1 VFPSASQPRG
11 VVAAR
16 AMDKSMAPHEPTSIL
31 IVDDAP
37 DVRAILREFFELEGY
52 RVSEASD
59 GNEMRA
65 HLERHPVTLITLDIN
80 LPGQDGFALAR
91 EIRATRNIPIVM
103 ISGKQDPVDR
113 VVALE
118 LGADDFITKPFHL
131 REVLARVRAVLRRY
145 QHDEVSNHA
154 STPTAC
160 NDALAFDG
168 YTLSRTR
175 RELADAQGR
184 IVELTAAEFN
194 LLDLFLSHPARVMS
208 RDHIMDR
215 LKGNDWSPFDRS
227 IDTLVARLR
236 KKIEGDT
243 EHPKL
248 IKTVRG
254 VGYVFTAEV
263 RKT

>member
-1 VFPSASQPRG
+1 MPNSAPL
-11 VVAAR
+11 
-16 AMDKSMAPHEPTSIL
+16 SIL
-31 IVDDAP
+31 IVDDEP
-37 DVRAILREFFELEGY
+37 EVRSILRAFFELESY
-52 RVSEASD
+52 QVTEARD
-59 GNEMRA
+59 GAEMRM
-65 HLERHPVTLITLDIN
+65 HLERNAFTLITLDIN

-91 EIRATRNIPIVM
+91 EVRANRNVPIVM

-145 QHDEVSNHA
+145 NHEDTSQQATSAAAHDARLS
-154 STPTAC
+154 
-160 NDALAFDG
+160 FDG
-168 YTLSRTR
+168 FSLSRGR
-175 RELADAQGR
+175 RELVDSCGKV
-184 IVELTAAEFN
+184 IDLTAAEFN
-194 LLDLFLSHPARVMS
+194 LLDLFISNPARVMS

-215 LKGNDWSPFDRS
+215 LKGNEWSPFDRS

-243 EHPKL
+243 EHPRL

-254 VGYVFTAEV
+254 VGYVFTADV
-263 RKT
+263 RRS

>member
-1 VFPSASQPRG
+1 MP
-11 VVAAR
+11 
-16 AMDKSMAPHEPTSIL
+16 PHDPVNIL
-31 IVDDAP
+31 IVDDEP
-37 DVRAILREFFELEGY
+37 DVRTILREFFELEGY
-52 RVSEASD
+52 RVNEARD
-59 GNEMRA
+59 GHEMRA
-65 HLERHPVTLITLDIN
+65 HLERHPVSLVTLDIN

-91 EIRATRNIPIVM
+91 EVRATRNVPIVM
-103 ISGKQDPVDR
+103 ISGKHDPVDT

-145 QHDEVSNHA
+145 QHDDAQPPVAAAHA
-154 STPTAC
+154 GS
-160 NDALAFDG
+160 DALAFDG
-168 YTLSRTR
+168 FTMSRSR
-175 RELADAQGR
+175 RELADTSGR
-184 IVELTAAEFN
+184 VVELTAAEFN
-194 LLDLFLSHPARVMS
+194 LLDLFVSNPARVMS

-243 EHPKL
+243 EHPRL

-254 VGYVFTAEV
+254 VGYVFTADV
-263 RKT
+263 RRA